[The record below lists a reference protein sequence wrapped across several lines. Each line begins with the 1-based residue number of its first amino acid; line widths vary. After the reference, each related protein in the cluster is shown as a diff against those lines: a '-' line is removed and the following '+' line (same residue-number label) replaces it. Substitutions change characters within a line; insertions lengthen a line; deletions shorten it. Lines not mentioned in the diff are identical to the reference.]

1 MSATSSPKDCIVIK
15 GKQFTHLFVYDGI
28 DDQVH
33 CIFCQ
38 LSFLT
43 KRAAD
48 DTMLWWRQNQETRW
62 PEGSEI

>member
-1 MSATSSPKDCIVIK
+1 MTRIQIHAKLAVKDIIDDLI
-15 GKQFTHLFVYDGI
+15 GRSGI

-48 DTMLWWRQNQETRW
+48 DMMLWWRQNETTHW